1 MVQGMN
7 FIFWQNIL
15 SPHQIDFLH
24 SLSKRY
30 SVTLVV
36 ETIQDEYRKNDGW
49 EIPNIGPIDVIVNPS
64 NEEIEKLFINKD
76 DIHIFSG
83 ISAYPLIYRGFK
95 KAIKNNS
102 RIGIFSEP
110 INFSGFKGFLKLLR
124 GKYQCIRFNK
134 NIDFIAAT
142 GDLGVQT
149 YKKFGYSVNKIFQWG
164 YFINLTEN
172 DKTNIEKN
180 NHLIFVGNLNHN
192 KQIFPLVKVFIEN
205 KGYHFSSFN
214 ILGNGPLS
222 GFLNKHIINRNYSD
236 RIKLHGRLVSEDTHK
251 LIAKSSLL
259 VLPSLSDG
267 WGVVVNEALLSGTP
281 VIASSN
287 VGASVLLKENRGD
300 IFEVGNLKQLDHLLY
315 KWSNKIMSKEDYD
328 SIQNWAKKSIS
339 PEIATDYFLKIIDYS
354 YGAKKEKPEAP
365 WIR

>member
-36 ETIQDEYRKNDGW
+36 ETIQDEYRKKDGW
-49 EIPNIGPIDVIVNPS
+49 EIPNIGSIDVIVNPS
-64 NEEIEKLFINKD
+64 NDEIVKLFKNKE
-76 DIHIFSG
+76 DIHVFSG
-83 ISAYPLIYRGFK
+83 ISAYPIVYRGFK
-95 KAIKNNS
+95 KAIKNKS

-110 INFSGFKGFLKLLR
+110 INFSGYKGFFKLLR

-134 NIDFIAAT
+134 NIDFIATT
-142 GDLGVQT
+142 GDLGVKT
-149 YKKFGYSVNKIFQWG
+149 YKTFGYSVNKIFQWG
-164 YFINLTEN
+164 YFVKQKTLKILEKENSVAFVGQLINRKQILHLARIFLTNNGYGFRKLKIIGKGPLEKSIK
-172 DKTNIEKN
+172 DISSDNIE
-180 NHLIFVGNLNHN
+180 F
-192 KQIFPLVKVFIEN
+192 F
-205 KGYHFSSFN
+205 
-214 ILGNGPLS
+214 
-222 GFLNKHIINRNYSD
+222 
-236 RIKLHGRLVSEDTHK
+236 GRLSNNETLDIITSSK
-251 LIAKSSLL
+251 LLI
-259 VLPSLSDG
+259 LPSLFDG
-267 WGVVVNEALLSGTP
+267 WGVVVNEALLCGTP

-287 VGASVLLKENRGD
+287 VGASVLLKESRGD